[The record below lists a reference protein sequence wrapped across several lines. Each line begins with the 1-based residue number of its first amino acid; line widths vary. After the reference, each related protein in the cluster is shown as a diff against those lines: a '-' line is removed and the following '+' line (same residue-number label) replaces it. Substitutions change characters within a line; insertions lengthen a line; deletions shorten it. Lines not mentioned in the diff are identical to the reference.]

1 MRIPARIIPI
11 SIPAASTSA
20 ALFGPSLLAAGFF
33 APHTLL
39 MLPVFLYDTA
49 LRDGA
54 QAEGVSLSVLDKL
67 RIARKLDEFGIH
79 FIEGGWPGS
88 NPKDEEFFALA
99 TREKFQNAQLC
110 AFSMTRRQGIAPQDD
125 PNLQTI
131 VAANTPVVT
140 LVGKTWD
147 FHVENALHVSLDE
160 NLRMIEE
167 SVAWV
172 KSQGRRVFF
181 DAEHFF
187 DGLKANPA
195 YARKVLEAAANGG
208 AEFLVLCDTNGGTLP
223 DFIQAATRDVLTIG
237 PAIGIHTHNDCDLG
251 VANALAAVEA
261 GATQVQGVI
270 NGFGERC
277 GNCNLVSV
285 IANLQLKMGRP
296 VVPPEKLKG
305 LTALSHFV
313 AEVTNLAP
321 NERQPFVGRTCF
333 AHKGGMHVDA
343 VQKAGGRAYEHIE
356 PELVGNE
363 RRFLVSEY
371 SGTSNVREV
380 AGEMG
385 VELPKGSPEAAAI
398 LREVKRLESQG
409 YEFESA
415 DASFALLVRRALGK
429 EAPLFELL
437 GVRVINELRPGLPDW
452 ITEATLK
459 LRVGDQIEHTVAEGD
474 GPVHALDNALRLAL
488 RRAFPR
494 LDAIRLTDFK
504 VRVVN
509 TSEGTAARVRVLIE
523 SADAERTWSTVGV
536 STNVIEAS
544 WQALTEAVSFGL
556 SDEK

>member
-1 MRIPARIIPI
+1 M
-11 SIPAASTSA
+11 S
-20 ALFGPSLLAAGFF
+20 
-33 APHTLL
+33 
-39 MLPVFLYDTA
+39 PVFLYDTA

-88 NPKDEEFFALA
+88 NPKDEEFFAKA
-99 TREKFQNAQLC
+99 AREKWANSQLC
-110 AFSMTRRQGIAPQDD
+110 AFSMTRRAGIAPQDD

-131 VAANTPVVT
+131 VNAQTPVVT

-147 FHVENALHVSLDE
+147 FHVEHALRVSLDE

-181 DAEHFF
+181 DCEHFF
-187 DGLKANPA
+187 DGLKGNRQ
-195 YARKVLEAAANGG
+195 YALKVLEAAANGG
-208 AEFLVLCDTNGGTLP
+208 AEFLVLCDTNGGTMP
-223 DFIQAATRDVLTIG
+223 DFIQSATRDALKIG

-277 GNCNLVSV
+277 GNCNLTSV
-285 IANLQLKMGRP
+285 IGNLQLKMNRP
-296 VVPPEKLKG
+296 VVSEESLKG
-305 LTALSHFV
+305 LTSLSHYV
-313 AEVTNLAP
+313 AEITNLAP

-343 VQKAGGRAYEHIE
+343 VQKAGGRAYEHII
-356 PELVGNE
+356 PESVGNE
-363 RRFLVSEY
+363 RRILVSEY

-380 AGEMG
+380 AQKLGSD
-385 VELPKGSPEAAAI
+385 LPKGSPEAAAI
-398 LREVKRLESQG
+398 LREVKQLEAQG

-429 EAPLFELL
+429 ERPVFELL
-437 GVRVINELRPGLPDW
+437 GVRVINELRAGSPEW

-459 LRVGDQIEHTVAEGD
+459 LRVGEDIQHTVAEGD
-474 GPVHALDNALRLAL
+474 GPIHALDNALRLAL
-488 RRAFPR
+488 RGAYPQ
-494 LDAIRLTDFK
+494 LDGIRLTDFK

-509 TSEGTAARVRVLIE
+509 TSESTAARVRVLIE
-523 SADAERTWSTVGV
+523 SANDETSWSTVGV

-544 WQALTEAVSFGL
+544 WQALTEAVSYGL
-556 SDEK
+556 SEEK

>member
-1 MRIPARIIPI
+1 MSNLIY
-11 SIPAASTSA
+11 
-20 ALFGPSLLAAGFF
+20 
-33 APHTLL
+33 
-39 MLPVFLYDTA
+39 LYDTA

-54 QAEGVSLSVLDKL
+54 QAEGVSFSVADKL
-67 RIARKLDEFGIH
+67 KIARKLDEFGIH

-99 TREKFQNAQLC
+99 QKETWKNSQLC
-110 AFSMTRRQGIAPQDD
+110 AFSMTRRAGIEAKDD
-125 PNLQTI
+125 LNLQTI

-147 FHVENALHVSLDE
+147 FHVEQALRVSLDE

-181 DAEHFF
+181 DGEHSF
-187 DGLKANPA
+187 DGFRANPE
-195 YARKVLEAAANGG
+195 YAMKVWEAAANGG
-208 AEFLVLCDTNGGTLP
+208 AEFIVLCDTNGGAMP
-223 DFIQAATRDVLTIG
+223 DYIQEVTKKALQIG
-237 PAIGIHTHNDCDLG
+237 IAVGIHTHNDCELG
-251 VANALAAVEA
+251 VANALAGVAA

-277 GNCNLVSV
+277 GNCNLTSV
-285 IANLQLKMGRP
+285 IANLTLKLGYNSLP
-296 VVPPEKLKG
+296 LEKVKG

-313 AEVTNLAP
+313 AEVANMAP
-321 NERQPFVGRTCF
+321 DDRQPFVGRSCF

-343 VQKAGGRAYEHIE
+343 VQKAGGQAYEHIE
-356 PELVGNE
+356 PTSVGNE
-363 RRFLVSEY
+363 RRILVSEY

-380 AGEMG
+380 ASDLG
-385 VELPKGSPEAAAI
+385 VDLPKGSPAAASI
-398 LREVKRLESQG
+398 LREVKRLENQG

-415 DASFALLVRRALGK
+415 EASFHLLVQRALGK
-429 EAPLFELL
+429 EQKLFELL
-437 GVRVINELRPGLPDW
+437 GARVINELRPGLEEW

-459 LRVGDQIEHTVAEGD
+459 IRAGDKIIHTVAEGD

-488 RRAFPR
+488 REAYPA
-494 LDAIRLTDFK
+494 LDGIRLTDFK

-509 TSEGTAARVRVLIE
+509 TGEGTAARVRVLIE
-523 SADAERTWSTVGV
+523 SADEKTSWSTVGV

-544 WQALTEAVSFGL
+544 WLALTEAMEYGL
-556 SDEK
+556 TR

>member
-1 MRIPARIIPI
+1 
-11 SIPAASTSA
+11 
-20 ALFGPSLLAAGFF
+20 
-33 APHTLL
+33 

-54 QAEGVSLSVLDKL
+54 QAEGVSLSVPDKL

-99 TREKFQNAQLC
+99 TREKWQQAQLC
-110 AFSMTRRQGIAPQDD
+110 AFSMTRRAGIDAAND

-167 SVAWV
+167 SVDWV
-172 KSQGRRVFF
+172 KAQGRRVFF

-195 YARKVLEAAANGG
+195 YARKVLEAAADGG

-223 DFIQAATRDVLTIG
+223 DFIQSATRDALQIG

-305 LTALSHFV
+305 LMALSHFV

-321 NERQPFVGRTCF
+321 NERQPFVGRTGF

-380 AGEMG
+380 AGGMG

-409 YEFESA
+409 FEFESA

-459 LRVGDQIEHTVAEGD
+459 LRVGDTIEHTVAEGD

-494 LDAIRLTDFK
+494 LDTIRLTDFK

-509 TSEGTAARVRVLIE
+509 TAEGTAARVRVLIE

-544 WQALTEAVSFGL
+544 WQALTEAVSYGL

>member
-1 MRIPARIIPI
+1 M
-11 SIPAASTSA
+11 SHS
-20 ALFGPSLLAAGFF
+20 
-33 APHTLL
+33 
-39 MLPVFLYDTA
+39 PVFLYDTA

-54 QAEGVSLSVLDKL
+54 QAEGVSFSLLDKL
-67 RIARKLDEFGIH
+67 KIARRLDEFGIH

-99 TREKFQNAQLC
+99 QKETFRQAQLC
-110 AFSMTRRQGIAPQDD
+110 AFSMTRRANIDAKDD

-131 VAANTPVVT
+131 VAAQTPVVT

-147 FHVENALHVSLDE
+147 FHVLQALKVSLDE
-160 NLRMIEE
+160 NLRMIED
-167 SVAWV
+167 SVRWV

-187 DGLKANPA
+187 DGFEANRE
-195 YARKVLEAAANGG
+195 YALKVLEAAATGG
-208 AEFLVLCDTNGGTLP
+208 AEWVVLCDTNGGTLP
-223 DFIQAATRDVLTIG
+223 AFVADATREIREKLGV
-237 PAIGIHTHNDCDLG
+237 AVGIHTHNDCELG
-251 VANALAAVEA
+251 VANALAAVAA

-277 GNCNLVSV
+277 GNCNLTSV
-285 IANLQLKMGRP
+285 IANLQLKMGLP
-296 VVPPEKLKG
+296 VVSDEALKG
-305 LTALSHFV
+305 LTSLSHFV
-313 AEVTNLAP
+313 AEVANMAP
-321 NERQPFVGRTCF
+321 NERQPFVGRSCF

-343 VQKAGGRAYEHIE
+343 VQKMGGQAYEHIA
-356 PELVGNE
+356 PERVGNE
-363 RRFLVSEY
+363 RRVLVSEY

-380 AGEMG
+380 AGDLG

-415 DASFALLVRRALGK
+415 DASFALLVGRALGQEHK
-429 EAPLFELL
+429 LFELL
-437 GVRVINELRPGLPDW
+437 GVRVINELRPGVDEW

-459 LRVGDQIEHTVAEGD
+459 LRVGDAVQHTVAEGD

-488 RRAFPR
+488 REAFPT
-494 LDAIRLTDFK
+494 LEQIRLTDFK

-509 TSEGTAARVRVLIE
+509 TSEGTAARVRVTIE
-523 SADAERTWSTVGV
+523 SANEEKSWSTVGV

-544 WQALTEAVSFGL
+544 WQALTEAVSYGL
-556 SDEK
+556 KP

>member
-1 MRIPARIIPI
+1 MRTGAPGFSEANSSHPKRPSARR
-11 SIPAASTSA
+11 
-20 ALFGPSLLAAGFF
+20 FCGGFF
-33 APHTLL
+33 RVRFVF
-39 MLPVFLYDTA
+39 MSPVFLYDTA

-54 QAEGVSLSVLDKL
+54 QAEGVSLSVPDKL

-99 TREKFQNAQLC
+99 ARESWRHAQLC
-110 AFSMTRRQGIAPQDD
+110 AFSMTRRAGILAKND

-131 VAANTPVVT
+131 VAAKTPVVT

-147 FHVENALHVSLDE
+147 FHVEHALRVSLDE
-160 NLRMIEE
+160 NLRMIED

-172 KSQGRRVFF
+172 VSQGQRVFF

-187 DGLKANPA
+187 DGLKANRQ
-195 YARKVLEAAANGG
+195 YALKVLEAAANGG
-208 AEFLVLCDTNGGTLP
+208 AEVLVLCDTNGGTLP
-223 DFIQAATRDVLTIG
+223 DFIQSATRDTLRIG
-237 PAIGIHTHNDCDLG
+237 PAIGIHTHNDCELA
-251 VANALAAVEA
+251 VANALASVEA
-261 GATQVQGVI
+261 GATQVQGVV

-285 IANLQLKMGRP
+285 IGNLQLKMNRE
-296 VVPPEKLKG
+296 VVSSEQLRG
-305 LTALSHFV
+305 LSALSHFV

-356 PELVGNE
+356 PNSVGNE
-363 RRFLVSEY
+363 RRILVSEY

-380 AGEMG
+380 ASEMG
-385 VELPKGSPEAAAI
+385 LDLVKGSPEAAAI

-409 YEFESA
+409 FEFESA
-415 DASFALLVRRALGK
+415 DASFALLVRRALGR
-429 EAPLFELL
+429 ETPLFELL
-437 GVRVINELRPGLPDW
+437 GARVINELRPGLPEW

-459 LRVGDQIEHTVAEGD
+459 LRVGDSVEHTVAEGD

-488 RRAFPR
+488 RKAFPQ
-494 LDAIRLTDFK
+494 LDGIRLTDFK

-509 TSEGTAARVRVLIE
+509 TGEGTAARVRVLIE
-523 SADAERTWSTVGV
+523 SADAERSWSTVGV

-544 WQALTEAVSFGL
+544 WQALTEAVSYGL
-556 SDEK
+556 SEEK

>member
-1 MRIPARIIPI
+1 M
-11 SIPAASTSA
+11 S
-20 ALFGPSLLAAGFF
+20 
-33 APHTLL
+33 
-39 MLPVFLYDTA
+39 PVFLYDTA

-88 NPKDEEFFALA
+88 NPKDEEFFARA
-99 TREKFQNAQLC
+99 AREKWTHAKLC
-110 AFSMTRRQGIAPQDD
+110 AFSMTRRAGVAPQDD

-131 VAANTPVVT
+131 VRAGTPVVT

-147 FHVENALHVSLDE
+147 FHVEHALRVSLDE

-187 DGLKANPA
+187 DGLKGNRD
-195 YARKVLEAAANGG
+195 YALKVLGAAANGG
-208 AEFLVLCDTNGGTLP
+208 AEVLVLCDTNGGTLP
-223 DFIQAATRDVLTIG
+223 DFIQSATRDALSIG

-277 GNCNLVSV
+277 GNCNLTSV
-285 IANLQLKMGRP
+285 IANLQLKMNRP
-296 VVPPEKLKG
+296 VVSDESLQG

-313 AEVTNLAP
+313 AEITNLAP

-343 VQKAGGRAYEHIE
+343 VQKAGGRAYEHIV
-356 PELVGNE
+356 PEAVGNE
-363 RRFLVSEY
+363 RRILVSEY

-380 AGEMG
+380 ANKLGAD
-385 VELPKGSPEAAAI
+385 LPKGSPEASAI
-398 LREVKRLESQG
+398 LAEVKRLEAQG

-429 EAPLFELL
+429 ERPLFELL
-437 GVRVINELRPGLPDW
+437 GVRVINELRPGLPEW

-459 LRVGDQIEHTVAEGD
+459 LRVGDDIQHTVAEGD

-488 RRAFPR
+488 RGAYPQ
-494 LDAIRLTDFK
+494 LDGIRLTDFK

-509 TSEGTAARVRVLIE
+509 TSESTAARVRVLIE
-523 SADAERTWSTVGV
+523 SANDETTWSTVGV

-544 WQALTEAVSFGL
+544 WQALTEAVSYGL

>member
-1 MRIPARIIPI
+1 
-11 SIPAASTSA
+11 
-20 ALFGPSLLAAGFF
+20 
-33 APHTLL
+33 

-54 QAEGVSLSVLDKL
+54 QAEGVSLSVPDKL

-99 TREKFQNAQLC
+99 ARENWKNAQLC
-110 AFSMTRRQGIAPQDD
+110 AFSMTRRAGVLAKDD

-131 VAANTPVVT
+131 VAARTPVVT

-147 FHVENALHVSLDE
+147 FHVEHALHVSLDE
-160 NLRMIEE
+160 NLKMIEE

-187 DGLKANPA
+187 DGLKANPS
-195 YARKVLEAAANGG
+195 YARQVLEAAANGG
-208 AEFLVLCDTNGGTLP
+208 AEVLVLCDTNGGTLP
-223 DFIQAATRDVLTIG
+223 DFIQAATRDALGIG
-237 PAIGIHTHNDCDLG
+237 PALGIHTHNDCDLG
-251 VANALAAVEA
+251 VANALAGVEA

-285 IANLQLKMGRP
+285 IANLQLKMDRP
-296 VVPPEKLKG
+296 VVSPEKLQG

-321 NERQPFVGRTCF
+321 NERQPFVGRSSF

-343 VQKAGGRAYEHIE
+343 VQKAGGRAYEPIE
-356 PELVGNE
+356 PEAVGNE
-363 RRFLVSEY
+363 RRILVSEY

-385 VELPKGSPEAAAI
+385 MELSKGSPEAAAI

-437 GVRVINELRPGLPDW
+437 GVRVINELRPGLADW

-459 LRVGDQIEHTVAEGD
+459 LRVGERIEHTVAEGD

-488 RRAFPR
+488 RTAFPA

-523 SADAERTWSTVGV
+523 SADDERTWSTVGV

-544 WQALTEAVSFGL
+544 WQALTEAVSYGL